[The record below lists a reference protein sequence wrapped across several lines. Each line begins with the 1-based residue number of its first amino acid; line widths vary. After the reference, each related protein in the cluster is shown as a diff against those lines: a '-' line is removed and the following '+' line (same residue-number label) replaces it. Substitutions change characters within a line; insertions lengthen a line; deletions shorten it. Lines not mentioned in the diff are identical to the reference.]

1 MTIRPFVLLSL
12 MMLAAC
18 QSSSSGGVA
27 DPDSVS
33 QPRNAQF
40 RCDNGQALQVES
52 LGASVNVTKE
62 DGSIVALPALPT
74 GSRSRY
80 SEGQTALV
88 FDGRN
93 ALYMETGKQPL
104 ECKR

>member
-1 MTIRPFVLLSL
+1 MTIRLALLL
-12 MMLAAC
+12 PVMALAAC
-18 QSSSSGGVA
+18 QSSASSSGI
-27 DPDSVS
+27 DPDSVT

-40 RCDNGQALQVES
+40 RCDDGQVLQVES
-52 LGASVNVTKE
+52 LGASVNVTKA
-62 DGSIVALPALPT
+62 DGSILPLPALPA

-88 FDGRN
+88 FDGRS
-93 ALYMETGKQPL
+93 ALFMETGKQPL